1 MNRDRAKQLLP
12 VITAFAEGKVIQTR
26 IVPDS
31 DWHDL
36 DNVLWHDER
45 EYRIKPERRKVWVV
59 FYQND
64 WIPLAF
70 NTRGYADAEVE
81 RVGKLGIR
89 CKVVCVE
96 EP

>member
-1 MNRDRAKQLLP
+1 MNRERAKELLP
-12 VITAFAEGKVIQTR
+12 I
-26 IVPDS
+26 
-31 DWHDL
+31 
-36 DNVLWHDER
+36 
-45 EYRIKPERRKVWVV
+45 IKPERRKVWVV

-96 EP
+96 EPE